1 MSTPVNMEEGGGQ
14 KYPKS
19 CQRSSGIFR
28 VLSNCFALSMISLKV
43 NIILNASFIKN
54 SLSLSSKIEKLLCQY
69 WPWSW
74 FQRILRYS
82 MQMNNAI
89 KFVVWTS
96 VARFFSICVLITSWE
111 MLQNGYQNVQ
121 KTIKMSNLRTNGE
134 YFKGFKIPNPP
145 LKMKCNNEIS
155 SFINQML

>member
-1 MSTPVNMEEGGGQ
+1 MSTPVNMEEGGCQ

-96 VARFFSICVLITSWE
+96 VARFFFHLCAHNFLRNASKWLSKRPKD
-111 MLQNGYQNVQ
+111 YQN
-121 KTIKMSNLRTNGE
+121 E
-134 YFKGFKIPNPP
+134 
-145 LKMKCNNEIS
+145 
-155 SFINQML
+155 

>member
-1 MSTPVNMEEGGGQ
+1 MVIYIFVNVNRGIQMSTPVNMEEGGGQ

-96 VARFFSICVLITSWE
+96 VARFFFHLCAHNFLRNASKWLSKRPKD
-111 MLQNGYQNVQ
+111 YQN
-121 KTIKMSNLRTNGE
+121 E
-134 YFKGFKIPNPP
+134 
-145 LKMKCNNEIS
+145 
-155 SFINQML
+155 